1 MITPALRPVIASAI
15 RPIWLRPA
23 VIAAVVGVHAAV
35 FAARFGEAVTPGS
48 GPIEIA
54 VVSEPEPSPEPTPE
68 VLPSDA
74 SRAEAPPPE
83 PEPPPPE
90 VSEETPPIAVPTPVA
105 EQALPEP
112 RAEAPRERPK
122 KVVERKKEKPKPRRE
137 AEEPTRIA
145 SIDASAQAAARASEA
160 EARRAAA
167 ASYASLVAAEI
178 ARHKHYPASARES
191 GVAGSV
197 GVAFTVGGGGTIV
210 SHSIVRSS
218 GHGELDAAVH
228 GMMAAVRLPPPPGG
242 VYRSSISVRFDLR

>member
-1 MITPALRPVIASAI
+1 MTTPAI
-15 RPIWLRPA
+15 RPVWLRPA
-23 VIAAVVGVHAAV
+23 VVVAVVGVHAVV
-35 FAARFGEAVTPGS
+35 FAAHFGTAVTPGS

-90 VSEETPPIAVPTPVA
+90 VVEETPPIAVPTPVA

-112 RAEAPRERPK
+112 RPEPPRERPK
-122 KVVERKKEKPKPRRE
+122 KPVERKKEKRKPRE
-137 AEEPTRIA
+137 VEEPTRVS

-178 ARHKHYPASARES
+178 ARHKHYPASARER
-191 GVAGSV
+191 GIAGAV
-197 GVAFTVGGGGTIV
+197 GVAFTVGGSGTIV